1 MSPLIFP
8 SIIPQKRQSP
18 IRASL
23 ASVVQLFRTYC
34 VNLFPP
40 DLERDASK
48 KRAETR
54 PPDALAGLGLVGR
67 AVIGA
72 DEIASVLGEKAVVD
86 PIERQRNVS
95 AAVHVRVMRALE
107 IDDKRLDRTAARLE
121 NKFRGRALRVREP
134 LPTHC

>member
-8 SIIPQKRQSP
+8 SIIPQKRQSA

-23 ASVVQLFRTYC
+23 ASVVAQLSRTHC

-40 DLERDASK
+40 DRERDTLK

-54 PPDALAGLGLVGR
+54 PPDALAGLGLVGC

-72 DEIASVLGEKAVVD
+72 DEIASVLREKAVVD

-95 AAVHVRVMRALE
+95 ATVHVRVMRE
-107 IDDKRLDRTAARLE
+107 I
-121 NKFRGRALRVREP
+121 GRAHV
-134 LPTHC
+134 